1 MVVEQVYTGQRRWLA
16 ADLVV
21 LALGGQARGELY
33 EALRAAAPG
42 LELHR
47 AGDCLAPRFLYDA
60 MLEATRVGRVV

>member
-1 MVVEQVYTGQRRWLA
+1 YGGSLENRLRFGLEVV
-16 ADLVV
+16 
-21 LALGGQARGELY
+21 
-33 EALRAAAPG
+33 AAAPD